1 MDLLYHNQV
10 KTLSPFKYANPDFKL
25 EADAILDRSTLRLVY
40 TIVDSKNLL
49 NLPKGF
55 KSNGTSTPRVD
66 GLWNDT
72 CFELFLRPVGKSSYH
87 EFNFSL
93 KPAWNEYFF
102 ESYRLPQPPEQNHD
116 IALQQLIWDGHRL
129 EVELFGFNPSQ
140 KYEVSLTAVLKEKS
154 DLIHYMAITHAGAEA
169 DFHHVDSFIPLT
181 TTGL

>member
-1 MDLLYHNQV
+1 M

-25 EADAILDRSTLRLVY
+25 EADAILTGFTLKLVY
-40 TIVDSKNLL
+40 KIVDSKNLL
-49 NLPKGF
+49 KLPASFIEDENSISRK
-55 KSNGTSTPRVD
+55 D

-93 KPAWNEYFF
+93 LPAWNQYFF
-102 ESYRLPQPPEQNHD
+102 ESYRLPQPPQKND
-116 IALQQLIWDGHRL
+116 KYTLRKIQWNGHSL
-129 EVELFGFNPSQ
+129 EVELFGFNPSE

-154 DLIHYMAITHAGAEA
+154 DLIHYMAIKHTGPEA
-169 DFHHVDSFIPLT
+169 DFHHADSFIPLT

>member
-1 MDLLYHNQV
+1 M

-40 TIVDSKNLL
+40 KIVDSKNLL
-49 NLPKGF
+49 NLPQSF
-55 KSNGTSTPRVD
+55 KSDEKTTPRVD

-102 ESYRLPQPPEQNHD
+102 ESYRLPQPPRQNHD
-116 IALQQLIWDGHRL
+116 IALKQLTWDGQRL
-129 EVELFGFNPSQ
+129 EVELTGLNLSE

-154 DLIHYMAITHAGAEA
+154 DLIHYMAIKHAGPEA
-169 DFHHVDSFIPLT
+169 DFHHADSFIPLT